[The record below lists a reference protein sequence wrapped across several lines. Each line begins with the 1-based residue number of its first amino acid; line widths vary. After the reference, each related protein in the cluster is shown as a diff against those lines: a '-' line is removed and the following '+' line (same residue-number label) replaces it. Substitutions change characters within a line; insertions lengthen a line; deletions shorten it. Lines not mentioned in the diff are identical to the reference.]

1 MSPITASVMRSKW
14 FTGKFVS
21 LFDNS
26 VADFTCRRGPLIS
39 KAEKAQMASGINVRY
54 DLHGARAFFL
64 TSVFQHFFR
73 FRAVQIRKL
82 ALPEGV
88 QNLALAVVSARTNR
102 ALPTAAAL
110 RAAPRP

>member
-26 VADFTCRRGPLIS
+26 VADFTRRRGPLIS
-39 KAEKAQMASGINVRY
+39 KAEKAQAASGINVRY
-54 DLHGARAFFL
+54 DLHGAPAFFSSL
-64 TSVFQHFFR
+64 FQHFFR

>member
-1 MSPITASVMRSKW
+1 MRSKW
-14 FTGKFVS
+14 FTGKAVS

-26 VADFTCRRGPLIS
+26 VADLTHRRGPLIS
-39 KAEKAQMASGINVRY
+39 KAEKAQAASGINVRY
-54 DLHGARAFFL
+54 NLHGACAFFSSL
-64 TSVFQHFFR
+64 LQHFFR

-82 ALPEGV
+82 AVQKGV
-88 QNLALAVVSARTNR
+88 QNLALAVVSARTKR